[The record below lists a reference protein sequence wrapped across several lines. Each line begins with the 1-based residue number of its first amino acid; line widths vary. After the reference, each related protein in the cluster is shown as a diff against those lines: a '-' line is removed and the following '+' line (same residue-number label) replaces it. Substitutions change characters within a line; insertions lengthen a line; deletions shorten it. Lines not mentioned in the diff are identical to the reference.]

1 MDPLKVFIG
10 FDSREPEAYEV
21 AKYSVLRHS
30 SIELEVFPLVVEDL
44 RKRGFYWRET
54 DPLASTEFTYTRF
67 LAPYLAGFEGKVV
80 FFDCDF
86 LWCGDIAGLMDLAV
100 GEFAVWCV
108 KHDYIAKERT
118 KMDGVVQSNYPRKNW
133 SSLMVFDANHSS
145 TRKLTLENVNSQVP
159 AYLHRMQWA
168 DDSEIGELDSTWNW
182 LEGVYEK
189 PKEGVPKA
197 IHFTRGGPWF
207 DAWQNVDY
215 AQLWLSE
222 FARAQNG
229 CLN

>member
-1 MDPLKVFIG
+1 MNPLKVFIG
-10 FDSREPEAYEV
+10 FDSREPDAYEV

-30 SIELEVFPLVVEDL
+30 SIELEVVPLIAHDL
-44 RKRGFYWRET
+44 RNQGVYWRET

-67 LAPYLAGFEGKVV
+67 LAPHLAGFEGKAV

-86 LWCGDIAGLMDLAV
+86 LWCGDIARLMASAI

-108 KHDYIAKERT
+108 KHNYVPKERT
-118 KMDGVVQSNYPRKNW
+118 KMDGVVQSDYPRKNW
-133 SSLMVFDANHSS
+133 SSLMVFNANHYS
-145 TRKLTLENVNSQVP
+145 TRKLTVDTVNSQLP

-168 DDSEIGELDSTWNW
+168 DDSEIGELDLTWNW

-189 PKEGVPKA
+189 PEEGVPKA

-222 FARAQNG
+222 LARAKAAA
-229 CLN
+229 